1 MKKTIMALV
10 LATIISLVPMA
21 GVLASTTILDGTA
34 AVTNNEPIVITFGS
48 GDGTYDPVT
57 HAWTVSTI
65 GGGTKHLTLNAS
77 NTGSVGYTV
86 AATVT
91 PVDAPVGVTASW
103 SPATATYIAAGANK
117 DYTLTIVIAADA
129 PLATANFTFQFTR

>member
-1 MKKTIMALV
+1 MALV

-34 AVTNNEPIVITFGS
+34 AVTNSEPIVMTFGS

-57 HAWTVSTI
+57 HAWSVSTV
-65 GGGTKHLTLNAS
+65 GGGTKHLILNAS

-91 PVDAPVGVTASW
+91 PVGAAPVGITASW
-103 SPATATYIAAGANK
+103 SPAAPAYIAAGANR
-117 DYTLTIVIAADA
+117 DYTLTVVIAADA